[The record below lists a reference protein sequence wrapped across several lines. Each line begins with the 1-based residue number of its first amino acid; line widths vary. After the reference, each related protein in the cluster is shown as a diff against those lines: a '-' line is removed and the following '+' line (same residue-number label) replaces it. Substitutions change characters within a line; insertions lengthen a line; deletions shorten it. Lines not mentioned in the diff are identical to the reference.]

1 MICPCCGEPIPG
13 GIRICPYCEEALSA
27 AAAAEAEEVPAAPRA
42 PKRPAPLLRR
52 GPPRR
57 PAASGSAI
65 RSVNVDDDRPTIDQ
79 ALERLRGAVDRAQ
92 RERIGLLRVVHGH
105 GTSGGPCVTIR
116 HAVRARLHALQRNG
130 EIRSFL
136 PGEDFSP
143 ASDAASRALFRRHP
157 ALASPLP
164 ADRRNPGITFVE
176 L

>member
-27 AAAAEAEEVPAAPRA
+27 AEAEYAPSPPRA

-52 GPPRR
+52 GPPLR
-57 PAASGSAI
+57 PAASGGGI

-79 ALERLRGAVDRAQ
+79 ALERLRGAVARAH
-92 RERIGLLRVVHGH
+92 REGTGLLRVVHGH
-105 GTSGGPCVTIR
+105 GTSGGPSPTIR
-116 HAVRARLHALQRNG
+116 HAVRARLHALLRNG

-136 PGEDFSP
+136 YGEDFAP
-143 ASDAASRALFRRHP
+143 AADAVSRALLRRHP
-157 ALASPLP
+157 ALASTLP
-164 ADRRNPGITFVE
+164 ADRKNPGITFVE